1 MKIKLFFVL
10 GFSLYILPLSAL
22 HTHTHIHTQQTAI
35 HLYCIFR

>member
-22 HTHTHIHTQQTAI
+22 HTHTHTHAADCNSFVL
-35 HLYCIFR
+35 HF